1 VGKVYGPED
10 VLHRR
15 GKSVPDLTPEPLPQR
30 YTPTRIEEISKDVE
44 LMKAELVKIKLA
56 MKAHGIAIE

>member
-1 VGKVYGPED
+1 MGKICGPED
-10 VLHRR
+10 VVHRR

-30 YTPTRIEEISKDVE
+30 YTPNRMEEISKDVE